1 MRSDGNGAR
10 DSLCFP
16 WIGAKNYLDMDKVTI
31 LKKRMKTKQI
41 LIIKKVL
48 KV

>member
-1 MRSDGNGAR
+1 MLLQMRIGMRSDENGAR

-31 LKKRMKTKQI
+31 LKKG
-41 LIIKKVL
+41 
-48 KV
+48 